1 MAWRFTPRWYSVLVT
16 AVALPLFISL
26 GSWQWNRG
34 QARQAQ
40 WDEFAR
46 GDAPAVEAS
55 ATSLPQL
62 PRYARVRL
70 SGEPDGQRQFLLEN
84 ISHQGAPGYYVLTV
98 LRLAE
103 GSRLLVNRG
112 WVPFT
117 GFREQLPDL
126 RLPQG
131 EPVAWTV
138 TGRIGALPVAGLA
151 AGQVGPPLT
160 GTWPRVASFPTL
172 AQLEA
177 AYGAPLLPVVLLL
190 DDGATPGYL
199 RDWTPSGLPPER
211 HVGYAVQW
219 WALAVLLAG
228 LFIGVNLKKRDD

>member
-16 AVALPLFISL
+16 AVALPLFVSL

-55 ATSLPQL
+55 AASLAQL
-62 PRYARVRL
+62 PRYARVRV
-70 SGEPDGQRQFLLEN
+70 SGEADGQRQFLLEN
-84 ISHQGAPGYYVLTV
+84 ISHRGAPGYYVLTV

-117 GFREQLPDL
+117 GYREQLPDL
-126 RLPQG
+126 RLPEG
-131 EPVAWTV
+131 EQASWTV

-151 AGQVGPPLT
+151 SGQVGPPLT
-160 GTWPRVASFPTL
+160 GAWPRVASFPTL

-177 AYGAPLLPVVLLL
+177 AYGAPLLPLVLML
-190 DDGATPGYL
+190 DDGPTPGYL

-228 LFIGVNLKKRDD
+228 LFIGVNLKRRDD

>member
-1 MAWRFTPRWYSVLVT
+1 MARRFSPRWYSVLMT
-16 AVALPLFISL
+16 AAALPLFISL
-26 GSWQWNRG
+26 GFWQWNRG

-40 WDEFAR
+40 WDEFAS
-46 GDAPAVEAS
+46 GDAPAITAS
-55 ATSLPQL
+55 AASLPGL
-62 PRYARVRL
+62 PRYARVRIT
-70 SGEPDGQRQFLLEN
+70 GEPDGGRQFLLEN
-84 ISHQGAPGYYVLTV
+84 ISHHGAPGYYVLTV

-112 WVPFT
+112 WVPFS
-117 GFREQLPDL
+117 GFREQLPDV
-126 RLPQG
+126 RLP
-131 EPVAWTV
+131 EDAPASWTV

-151 AGQVGPPLT
+151 SGRVGPPLT
-160 GTWPRVASFPTL
+160 GSWPRVASFPTL
-172 AQLEA
+172 SQLEA
-177 AYGAPLLPVVLLL
+177 AYGAPLLPVVLML

-199 RDWTPSGLPPER
+199 RDWAPSGLPPAR

>member
-1 MAWRFTPRWYSVLVT
+1 MAWRFTPRWYLVLLT
-16 AVALPLFISL
+16 ALALPLLISL
-26 GSWQWNRG
+26 GFWQWNRG

-46 GDAPAVEAS
+46 GDAPAIEAS
-55 ATSLPQL
+55 AASLADL
-62 PRYARVRL
+62 PRYARVRIA
-70 SGEPDGQRQFLLEN
+70 GEPDGGRQFLLEN
-84 ISHQGAPGYYVLTV
+84 ISHHGAPGYYVLTV

-103 GSRLLVNRG
+103 GSHLLVNRG
-112 WVPFT
+112 WVPFS
-117 GFREQLPDL
+117 GFREQLPDV
-126 RLPQG
+126 RLP
-131 EPVAWTV
+131 EDAPLPWTI

-151 AGQVGPPLT
+151 SGRVGPPLT

-177 AYGAPLLPVVLLL
+177 AYGAPLLPVVLML

-199 RDWTPSGLPPER
+199 RDWAPSGLPPER

-228 LFIGVNLKKRDD
+228 LFIGVNLKKTDD

>member
-1 MAWRFTPRWYSVLVT
+1 MAWRFTPRWYSVLLT
-16 AVALPLFISL
+16 ALALPLFISL
-26 GSWQWNRG
+26 GFWQWNRG

-46 GDAPAVEAS
+46 GDAPAIDAS
-55 ATSLPQL
+55 AASLAQL
-62 PRYARVRL
+62 PRYARVRIA
-70 SGEPDGQRQFLLEN
+70 GEPDGGRQFLLEN
-84 ISHQGAPGYYVLTV
+84 ISHRGAPGYYVLTV

-112 WVPFT
+112 WVPFS
-117 GFREQLPDL
+117 GFREQLPDV
-126 RLPQG
+126 RLP
-131 EPVAWTV
+131 EDAPASWTI

-151 AGQVGPPLT
+151 SGRVGPPLT
-160 GTWPRVASFPTL
+160 GNWPRVASFPTL

-177 AYGAPLLPVVLLL
+177 AYGAPLLPVVLML

-199 RDWTPSGLPPER
+199 RDWAPSGLPPER